1 MYSYIYMSSDS
12 NSNLLFFDSKFFIG
26 TSFVF
31 FFISAILG
39 FIEYVSTFEK
49 EKEKEKKNVKN
60 SHIVAWIG
68 FSFIML
74 GFSKYIYSVYI
85 NKKPNSST

>member
-1 MYSYIYMSSDS
+1 MSSNSDS

-49 EKEKEKKNVKN
+49 DKDKDKEKKKKNVKN

-85 NKKPNSST
+85 NKKSNSST